1 LQKNELQN
9 TGTKMTNQWT
19 IKELHEKLAVFE
31 KELKQ
36 SGKAENTIK
45 TYVDRSDRFLRW
57 LVNDY
62 DPFA

>member
-1 LQKNELQN
+1 
-9 TGTKMTNQWT
+9 MTNQWT